1 MGTNEN
7 RKDVIRQIVGTPRLL
22 QLTIQ
27 HGRILRR
34 LSIRRLRRHPG
45 RIRVLPLIQGMA
57 RRTKTIRHYGQVPK
71 EANDLL
77 GQTLNHV
84 HERGP
89 TLR

>member
-1 MGTNEN
+1 MDEFSDDC
-7 RKDVIRQIVGTPRLL
+7 KYAVFDD
-22 QLTIQ
+22 
-27 HGRILRR
+27 
-34 LSIRRLRRHPG
+34 
-45 RIRVLPLIQGMA
+45 IQGGFEYFHSYKGWLGA
-57 RRTKTIRHYGQVPK
+57 QKTIRHHGQVPK